1 MLAKK
6 AKRMLSLLLT
16 LVMILG
22 MLPTGAFATGSGTQ
36 ENPMLN
42 PEQQYFDELGNPVT
56 KDDNWAVSMNKT
68 VSQENCAENEFQI
81 DLEVISKKNIAE
93 TSNVKPV
100 RVVLVMDTSYSM
112 GTQANGRSYL
122 DYAKDAANQFVDQ
135 LMAEDMPDGC
145 GVSVV
150 DFSDTAKV
158 KAVDLFSLTD
168 REEIKSRAHSFIGG
182 MWQGSGTFTQAG
194 LRKAWEMLNAD
205 RARLDDPNDE
215 KADRLIILLSDG
227 LPTRSYQALKVVEAG
242 DDFNYYQPP
251 VDGDMSKA
259 QKYTHRITEFN
270 KGYTVKSE
278 QWYFNDYKDSVLV
291 SQVMKEVVSWNVETR
306 DDYTVDGYT
315 LTEHMLPTISEAYNI
330 RQDGYEIYTVYVGNA
345 ETTDFMGKFDSYGK
359 YKVVLNGTWVKVS
372 PVISPENTIA
382 CSSYVMESLVNDP
395 ATQATS
401 TSDPAQLEQ
410 MYSSILNK
418 IVTDVSVWEV
428 TDPMSDYVTFEGLI
442 GGDKENVQISDDGR
456 SFLWQV
462 WNETG
467 VEQPDGTYKYT
478 LSYKVKV
485 DNIGHAMTAGQAI
498 YDTNDPTT
506 LTYYMGEEPP
516 ASQDDV
522 LKATFD
528 VPKVGVYSGSFS
540 FTKADK
546 NNPDA
551 QFGYTSAAR
560 SGELQNVATFTLTH
574 AADCACG
581 KGDGST
587 VVKTASTINNTVTFT
602 DIPSGHSYTMTE
614 TVPAGYDQSKAE
626 EYTVTV
632 AWGEVSVTDS
642 SGAPVK
648 LDGFTIY
655 NELDPK
661 DQELTVNK
669 SWLGGQPADDVVVT
683 VNVTGT
689 NQSGETVVEETI
701 ILDKASGW
709 TGSVTVPTVDV
720 ATGETIT
727 YAVDEQP
734 VEGWKLVNS
743 QQGEGLSFA
752 LTNARSQ
759 QVTYSV
765 EKNWVGPQADWKDV
779 TAKLMKN
786 GTEPVATVTL
796 NGANDWSASFGTVDA
811 YDDAGQ
817 PITYTVVEVIDGQEV
832 TNNGTFTVNGHS
844 YNAAVSNSG
853 DKFTITNTIAQ
864 DETVSVAGTKTWK
877 AAALTGDEDV
887 KATFELYADDQ
898 ATGKTVVLGLKDSSI
913 SFTDLPKYALN
924 GTSVGDV
931 AYGADADGHTIAYT
945 IVEVEVTGL
954 TGGDFFT
961 QTDDGNNN
969 FTNTLTGTTEV
980 TVTKVWMDD
989 DNAEGLRPTSITFK
1003 LMNGETEV
1011 DSVTL
1016 SATHHDAEVGQEGE
1030 ELAPAYDEWTA
1041 ENLTHTFTDL
1051 PKYDANGALI
1061 QYTVVEETVDKYGN
1075 PKYEQEGNNWTVT
1088 NTLEPGET
1096 SITVTKVW
1104 VDAAASHEEIDI
1116 EILANGAPSGQFATL
1131 NEGNKWT
1138 AVVEGLPLR
1147 DDQGKLIEYTL
1158 SESNV
1163 PEGYTATVVKNAAYQ
1178 FTVYNVIDQAE
1189 TSVTADKVWVEGD
1202 EASRPELTFTL
1213 YADGVDTGKVIR
1225 SSDEGYDPT
1234 NITFSGLEKYKYVE
1248 QDGQKVSCTE
1258 IKYTI
1263 QETMDGPLADRYT
1276 SQVSVDPETGVFHFT
1291 NTFSPG
1297 STKVEGKKVWVD
1309 GGKQSHSPVTV
1320 GVFEVDEHGTVL
1332 KETPVKTTTTTGS
1345 YVFDGLEAY
1354 GTDGSTKHYAVY
1366 EMDGGV
1372 RVEHGGTIV
1381 IDGETYVVSYG
1392 TGTITNTLE
1401 QELISIPVT
1410 KVWQGPAVEEVT
1422 FTLTREGDPGFSQ
1435 TLTLTEANA
1444 QPDGT
1449 WKGTFEDLEKY
1460 DADRNTYKYT
1470 VTENEVPGYTTSQV
1484 GNVFTNTVEQVEDA
1498 SLTVVKVWE
1507 MLPGSDEPASVQIQL
1522 YADGQP
1528 YNGSIEAY
1536 KNPVDISAEG
1546 GWTYTFENLP
1556 RYAYTTDGDGAVTS
1570 VKEIVYT
1577 AQEVGATLSGE
1588 QYVITID
1595 HDHFNVDYTTRDDGA
1610 FVITN
1615 DHIST
1620 DIFSYQVI
1628 RNYTTYIDGVAQP
1641 TETETGEV
1649 VVGTE
1654 GEEIVVNPD
1663 DYKNYNGNGYDFL
1676 DGTIDGVKPEG
1687 GFTFTLEQVNH
1698 TYVVVLNYER
1708 RVVTAKYDVTVNY
1721 YDLNGNKIGETYVS
1735 PEILE
1740 GGDWDV
1746 TDKQLSTITKD
1757 GVLYHFH
1764 HANGDPLKGSNIDR
1778 DKVIDLYYAPQ
1789 SPDTVTI
1796 TVNKVWQPATVAPVD
1811 VTVDLWRVV
1820 GDKDAVAGEGD
1831 DVKAGSVTIRAG
1843 ETSATL
1849 ELPATNV
1856 GDGSSYTYYAV
1867 ESAPASGYIVSY
1879 SPETIVP
1886 KNEDQRTITVTNQ
1899 VDPQNVEITV
1909 EKVWLPNN
1917 PNVEVT
1923 VQLWQQVGQKD
1934 AVPGEGDDVLAGTVT
1949 IPAGGASGK
1958 ATLPTYDVKTGAK
1971 CVYYAVETKPD
1982 SGYAVHYAPASITPA
1997 NSSERKI
2004 TVTNVDQGSDSITVS
2019 KSWDTVAG
2027 FDTTATLVLLRDGT
2041 IVESVELTGNN
2052 SHSFTGLPLRDPNGQ
2067 AYTYTVA
2074 EWGGD
2079 TDGDK
2084 QIDLNELVYDGGSVT
2099 VDGHKYAVT
2108 IDGLNVTNTFVPG
2121 TIDISGVKKWV
2132 DGNDAAGLRPDEI
2145 TVVLLK
2151 NAVETG
2157 KTQTV
2162 TGPDW
2167 KFSFTNLPEY
2177 EKVEGAW
2184 TRNVYSVTDS
2194 VPGYTTTNGAPANG
2208 YTLTNTISQGKVS
2221 VSVEKIW
2228 NDADAG
2234 TRPDSISIQLYR
2246 NGVAVDGKVV
2256 TFAKTE
2262 GTWAQELK
2270 HTFTNLDQYDADG
2283 AAYVYTVKEV
2293 DVDDAGNLVVGGKD
2307 TGYDCTISADTDNS
2321 SNFSYTVTNTI
2332 NGGSTSVTVTKYW
2345 VDVNATEQSRPD
2357 VTIVLTGSDG
2367 SEYTCQFTG
2376 ANANE
2381 THTFE
2386 NLPLYKDGKLITY
2399 TAKETGLDG
2408 TAYTGQQKDFSFYNY
2423 LTETNDFTLS
2433 GSKSWVDNGVDRPAS
2448 VTIVLQSDAA

>member
-1 MLAKK
+1 MLA
-6 AKRMLSLLLT
+6 
-16 LVMILG
+16 
-22 MLPTGAFATGSGTQ
+22 
-36 ENPMLN
+36 
-42 PEQQYFDELGNPVT
+42 
-56 KDDNWAVSMNKT
+56 
-68 VSQENCAENEFQI
+68 
-81 DLEVISKKNIAE
+81 
-93 TSNVKPV
+93 
-100 RVVLVMDTSYSM
+100 
-112 GTQANGRSYL
+112 
-122 DYAKDAANQFVDQ
+122 
-135 LMAEDMPDGC
+135 
-145 GVSVV
+145 
-150 DFSDTAKV
+150 
-158 KAVDLFSLTD
+158 
-168 REEIKSRAHSFIGG
+168 
-182 MWQGSGTFTQAG
+182 
-194 LRKAWEMLNAD
+194 
-205 RARLDDPNDE
+205 
-215 KADRLIILLSDG
+215 
-227 LPTRSYQALKVVEAG
+227 
-242 DDFNYYQPP
+242 
-251 VDGDMSKA
+251 
-259 QKYTHRITEFN
+259 
-270 KGYTVKSE
+270 
-278 QWYFNDYKDSVLV
+278 
-291 SQVMKEVVSWNVETR
+291 
-306 DDYTVDGYT
+306 
-315 LTEHMLPTISEAYNI
+315 TISEAYNI
-330 RQDGYEIYTVYVGNA
+330 RKDNYEIYSILIADRKTSDYI
-345 ETTDFMGKFDSYGK
+345 GK
-359 YKVVLNGTWVKVS
+359 YNGSGVCDRNGVVDS
-372 PVISPENTIA
+372 AI
-382 CSSYVMESLVNDP
+382 YVTKSLVNDP
-395 ATQATS
+395 SKQFAETS
-401 TSDPAQLEQ
+401 SPTNLGQLFND
-410 MYSSILNK
+410 IKKN
-418 IVTDVSVWEV
+418 ITVTVSAWEV
-428 TDPMSDYVTFEGLI
+428 NDAMSQYVTFDGLV
-442 GGDKENVQISDDGR
+442 GSSSSVQVASDNK

-462 WNETG
+462 WKESG
-467 VEQPDGTYKYT
+467 VKQSDGTYKYT

-485 DNIGHAMTAGQAI
+485 DNIAQKLTPGTAN
-498 YDTNDPTT
+498 YLTNGTTT
-506 LTYYMGEEPP
+506 LSYYVGEDGPI
-516 ASQDDV
+516 SQDDIKEV
-522 LKATFD
+522 PFD

-546 NNPDA
+546 NNPNA

-587 VVKTASTINNTVTFT
+587 VVKTASTLNNAVTFT

-632 AWGEVSVTDS
+632 AWGKVTVTDG
-642 SGAPVK
+642 SGVPVK
-648 LDGFTIY
+648 LDDFTVN

-701 ILDKASGW
+701 TLDKASGW

-727 YAVDEQP
+727 YAVEEQA
-734 VEGWKLVNS
+734 VEGWKLVNNEP
-743 QQGEGLSFA
+743 GADLTFT
-752 LTNARSQ
+752 LTNARSEKT
-759 QVTYSV
+759 TYSV
-765 EKNWVGPQADWKDV
+765 EKIWVGPQTDWKDV

-1003 LMNGETEV
+1003 LMNGETVE
-1011 DSVTL
+1011 DTVTL
-1016 SATHHDAEVGQEGE
+1016 TATHHDAEVGPEGE

-1061 QYTVVEETVDKYGN
+1061 KYAVVEETVDKYGN

-1088 NTLEPGET
+1088 NTLEPSET

-1104 VDAAASHEEIDI
+1104 VDTETSHEEVVIK
-1116 EILANGAPSGQFATL
+1116 ILANGADSGFSATL
-1131 NEGNKWT
+1131 NEGNSWST
-1138 AVVEGLPLR
+1138 VVEGLPMR
-1147 DDQGKLIEYTL
+1147 ENGKLITYTL
-1158 SESNV
+1158 DETDV
-1163 PEGYTATVVKNAAYQ
+1163 PAGYTPDVVINGPYN

-1263 QETMDGPLADRYT
+1263 RETMDGPLADRYT

-1320 GVFEVDEHGTVL
+1320 GVFEVDEHGAVL
-1332 KETPVKTTTTTGS
+1332 SVTPVETATTTGS

-1422 FTLTREGDPGFSQ
+1422 FTLTREGDPGFSK

-1595 HDHFNVDYTTRDDGA
+1595 HDHFNVDYTTRDDGT

-1628 RNYTTYIDGVAQP
+1628 RNYTTYTDGQNP
-1641 TETETGEV
+1641 QTETETGPVTMGDQYEEV
-1649 VVGTE
+1649 T
-1654 GEEIVVNPD
+1654 VNPD
-1663 DYKNYNGNGYDFL
+1663 DYKSYNSNNYDFV
-1676 DGTIDGVKPEG
+1676 DGNIDGVSTTD
-1687 GFTFTLEQVNH
+1687 FTVTLDEANH
-1698 TYVVVLNYER
+1698 IYVITLNYQR
-1708 RVVTAKYDVTVNY
+1708 NVITKTYTVTVNY
-1721 YDLNGNKIGETYVS
+1721 FDETGNPIHDSYHGD
-1735 PEILE
+1735 PILQ
-1740 GGDWDV
+1740 GSSWDV
-1746 TDKQLSTITKD
+1746 TDKNSL
-1757 GVLYHFH
+1757 
-1764 HANGDPLKGSNIDR
+1764 P
-1778 DKVIDLYYAPQ
+1778 
-1789 SPDTVTI
+1789 SPTTAYSI
-1796 TVNKVWQPATVAPVD
+1796 
-1811 VTVDLWRVV
+1811 
-1820 GDKDAVAGEGD
+1820 
-1831 DVKAGSVTIRAG
+1831 
-1843 ETSATL
+1843 TSAVRM
-1849 ELPATNV
+1849 A
-1856 GDGSSYTYYAV
+1856 
-1867 ESAPASGYIVSY
+1867 
-1879 SPETIVP
+1879 
-1886 KNEDQRTITVTNQ
+1886 
-1899 VDPQNVEITV
+1899 
-1909 EKVWLPNN
+1909 
-1917 PNVEVT
+1917 
-1923 VQLWQQVGQKD
+1923 
-1934 AVPGEGDDVLAGTVT
+1934 
-1949 IPAGGASGK
+1949 IPSRA
-1958 ATLPTYDVKTGAK
+1958 
-1971 CVYYAVETKPD
+1971 
-1982 SGYAVHYAPASITPA
+1982 
-1997 NSSERKI
+1997 
-2004 TVTNVDQGSDSITVS
+2004 
-2019 KSWDTVAG
+2019 
-2027 FDTTATLVLLRDGT
+2027 
-2041 IVESVELTGNN
+2041 
-2052 SHSFTGLPLRDPNGQ
+2052 
-2067 AYTYTVA
+2067 
-2074 EWGGD
+2074 
-2079 TDGDK
+2079 
-2084 QIDLNELVYDGGSVT
+2084 
-2099 VDGHKYAVT
+2099 
-2108 IDGLNVTNTFVPG
+2108 
-2121 TIDISGVKKWV
+2121 
-2132 DGNDAAGLRPDEI
+2132 
-2145 TVVLLK
+2145 
-2151 NAVETG
+2151 
-2157 KTQTV
+2157 
-2162 TGPDW
+2162 
-2167 KFSFTNLPEY
+2167 
-2177 EKVEGAW
+2177 
-2184 TRNVYSVTDS
+2184 
-2194 VPGYTTTNGAPANG
+2194 
-2208 YTLTNTISQGKVS
+2208 TISPRIRS
-2221 VSVEKIW
+2221 S
-2228 NDADAG
+2228 
-2234 TRPDSISIQLYR
+2234 T
-2246 NGVAVDGKVV
+2246 
-2256 TFAKTE
+2256 
-2262 GTWAQELK
+2262 
-2270 HTFTNLDQYDADG
+2270 
-2283 AAYVYTVKEV
+2283 
-2293 DVDDAGNLVVGGKD
+2293 
-2307 TGYDCTISADTDNS
+2307 CTMSPRAPT
-2321 SNFSYTVTNTI
+2321 
-2332 NGGSTSVTVTKYW
+2332 
-2345 VDVNATEQSRPD
+2345 P
-2357 VTIVLTGSDG
+2357 
-2367 SEYTCQFTG
+2367 
-2376 ANANE
+2376 
-2381 THTFE
+2381 
-2386 NLPLYKDGKLITY
+2386 
-2399 TAKETGLDG
+2399 
-2408 TAYTGQQKDFSFYNY
+2408 
-2423 LTETNDFTLS
+2423 
-2433 GSKSWVDNGVDRPAS
+2433 
-2448 VTIVLQSDAA
+2448 